1 MGIKMSS
8 VFGFVL
14 RAIRKHS
21 GKPIGR
27 AVQRISYAIYRESN
41 NPGYHFADNGELH
54 VLQAFSAVS
63 GHKTVLDVGANI
75 GEWSKA
81 CVNLLG
87 NRANVYAF
95 EPSNR
100 SFEKLRLNT
109 QDWENIRP
117 FQIGL
122 SITDCELDILAS
134 DSVPQKSSVEAES
147 AKATSPQIED
157 YRKER
162 QRFVRGDGFCR
173 DQGLEHIH
181 FLKIDTE
188 GHDLQV
194 LAGFERTIA
203 NDRVDVIQ
211 FEYNRLN
218 IFTKY
223 TLNDFYKMLN
233 EKFTQSGYLIG
244 RIYPSGVLF
253 KPYSV
258 YDENFVDGNF
268 LAVRAALPDLIAK
281 FRI

>member
-1 MGIKMSS
+1 VRVLLSS
-8 VFGFVL
+8 AFALVL
-14 RAIRKHS
+14 RTIRNHS

-27 AVQRISYAIYRESN
+27 AIQRLSYAIYRASN

-54 VLQAFSAVS
+54 ILQAFSAVS
-63 GHKTVLDVGANI
+63 GHRTVFDVGAHI
-75 GEWSKA
+75 GEWSRA
-81 CVNLLG
+81 CADLLG
-87 NRANVYAF
+87 SRVNVYAF
-95 EPSNR
+95 EPSN
-100 SFEKLRLNT
+100 STFEKLRLNT
-109 QDWENIRP
+109 KGRDNISP
-117 FQIGL
+117 IQIGL
-122 SITDCELDILAS
+122 SATDGDLDIMVS
-134 DSVPQKSSVEAES
+134 DSVPQKSSVEAIS
-147 AKATSPQIED
+147 AQATSPQIVD

-173 DQGLEHIH
+173 ERGLEHIH

-194 LAGFERTIA
+194 LAGFECMIA
-203 NDRVDVIQ
+203 DDKVDVIQ

-223 TLNDFYKMLN
+223 TLSDFYNMLN
-233 EKFTQSGYLIG
+233 EKFTQNGYLIG

-258 YDENFVDGNF
+258 YDENFIDGNF
-268 LAVRAALPDLIAK
+268 LAVRAALPDLVAT